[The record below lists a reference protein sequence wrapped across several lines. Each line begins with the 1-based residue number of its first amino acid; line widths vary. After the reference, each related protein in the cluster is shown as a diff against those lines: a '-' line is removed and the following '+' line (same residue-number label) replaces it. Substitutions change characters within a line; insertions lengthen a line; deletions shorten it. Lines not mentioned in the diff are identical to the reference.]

1 MSGVVCLVGS
11 GEFTPAMDEIDRGLL
26 ASTGRRRPRV
36 ALLPTASTP
45 DGDDV
50 FSRWAEMGR
59 QHFSAL
65 GAEVE
70 ALGVRTGLDA
80 DDPVYAQAVGEAD
93 LVYLSGGKPDY
104 LHEALMGS
112 LVAAAL
118 TSAHDRGAIV
128 VGCSA
133 GAMALAEHRLRF
145 LGQRGL
151 PWRWASGLGFVAGAA
166 IAPHYDSLPEVL
178 LLPLLL
184 RAPQGSTVVGLDG
197 ETALVGSDGGWQVLG
212 RGRVTIWRG
221 RRRTR
226 HRAGEVVR
234 F

>member
-11 GEFTPAMDEIDRGLL
+11 GEFTPAMDELDRELL
-26 ASTGRRRPRV
+26 GSTGRRRPRV
-36 ALLPTASTP
+36 ALLPTASMP

-59 QHFSAL
+59 QHFTAL

-80 DDPVYAQAVGEAD
+80 DDPVFAQAIGEAD

-118 TSAHDRGAIV
+118 ASAHDRGTIV

-145 LGQRGL
+145 VRRLRM
-151 PWRWASGLGFVAGAA
+151 PWRWAAGLGFVSGVAV
-166 IAPHYDSLPEVL
+166 APHYDALPEVL
-178 LLPLLL
+178 LLPMLL
-184 RAPQGSTVVGLDG
+184 RAPAGSRVLGIDE
-197 ETALVGSDGGWQVLG
+197 ETAVVKSDHGWQIRG
-212 RGRVTIWRG
+212 RGRVTMWEG
-221 RRRTR
+221 RHRTR
-226 HRAGEVVR
+226 HRAGEILQL
-234 F
+234 